1 MNYVLDQYNQKNV
14 EVSDLSNTSIYMSSD
29 FTGIPRRKQENS
41 DSGTTISSDALS
53 LFYSE
58 CIQMDSALSAGNTF
72 YLHVKIK
79 RLVSAQRFYIY
90 LCNYTID
97 DNEEEKTQYVKTI
110 DVQAGDP
117 NTWADCEVVFSP
129 LIDFDCILFQLQRT
143 IDDYR
148 TATRYPRIIYEELS
162 EVNNII
168 TTQIG
173 YGTELVKIGVQSHP
187 GLIMC
192 INGEEIRVGR
202 SGIYEI
208 RNGIISVNSFSVLQA
223 AEEDPDGSNPLR
235 TKDGEVA
242 TLDEYLAEVAA
253 ESDAE
258 GASATNSRCIFS
270 NSKLRGMDAFVLDYM
285 YKEGEE

>member
-1 MNYVLDQYNQKNV
+1 MSYVLDQYNQKNV
-14 EVSDLSNTSIYMSSD
+14 EVSDLSNTSIYMSSG
-29 FTGIPRRKQENS
+29 FTGTPRRKKEDE
-41 DSGTTISSDALS
+41 DSGISSEALS
-53 LFYSE
+53 LFYNE
-58 CIQMDSALSAGNTF
+58 CIQTDSAMSAGSTF

-79 RLVSAQRFYIY
+79 RLVSAQRFYLY
-90 LCNYTID
+90 LTNYSI
-97 DNEEEKTQYVKTI
+97 EESEEAKTQYVKTI
-110 DVQAGDP
+110 DIQAGDP
-117 NTWADCEVVFSP
+117 NSWADCEVVFSP

-148 TATRYPRIIYEELS
+148 TATRYPRIVYEELS

-168 TTQIG
+168 TSQIG
-173 YGTELVKIGVQSHP
+173 YGTELIKIGVQSHP

-192 INGEEIRVGR
+192 INGEEIKIGR

-235 TKDGEVA
+235 TKDGKIASLE
-242 TLDEYLAEVAA
+242 EYLAEVAA
-253 ESDAE
+253 ESDITS
-258 GASATNSRCIFS
+258 ASATNSRCIFS